1 MSSAGVPRFRALA
14 GVHEPSAIQQL
25 PDGRFL
31 VAEDEKERPFSLV
44 TLLPD
49 GAVRST
55 ALEIDAGGELAKLD
69 DLEGLTL
76 DAAGR
81 VYAITSHSRSGKGK
95 EKPSREKLLRFRVEG
110 NRMVSPAVCT
120 GLKAALVA
128 SHPAL
133 AEAAAVRDVKNE
145 GGLNIEALEMSPD
158 GGRLLI
164 GLRSPLLDGRA
175 VLATLANP
183 SAVFDAD
190 MAPVLSP
197 QLTLLDLDGDGL
209 RALSWIA
216 ALDGYLLIGGPGARA
231 GAVPPVVLARPGR
244 RRAAPRRRGGPGGTR
259 ARRGHQPGAA
269 RRPRGARHRER
280 RRQPRGRPPRAIP
293 AARSRA
299 DSIAV
304 ARRPV
309 AAGFCF
315 RG

>member
-1 MSSAGVPRFRALA
+1 MSSAGAPRFRALA

-55 ALEIDAGGELAKLD
+55 PLEFAAGDAGGELASLD

-133 AEAAAVRDVKNE
+133 AGAAAVRDVKNE

-175 VLATLANP
+175 VLAALTNP
-183 SAVFDAD
+183 SAVFDAGG
-190 MAPVLSP
+190 APVLSP

-216 ALDGYLLIGGPGARA
+216 ALDGYLLIGGPGERAQAPFRLWFWSGRA
-231 GAVPPVVLARPGR
+231 GD
-244 RRAAPRRRGGPGGTR
+244 APRRAGVAGLAGFAR
-259 ARRGHQPGAA
+259 AEGITPA
-269 RRPRGARHRER
+269 RLDGREGLVIVSDDGSR
-280 RRQPRGRPPRAIP
+280 EAGRPAQFLLLDP
-293 AARSRA
+293 AQ
-299 DSIAV
+299 IQL
-304 ARRPV
+304 P
-309 AAGFCF
+309 
-315 RG
+315 

>member
-231 GAVPPVVLARPGR
+231 QAPFRLWFWRGR
-244 RRAAPRRRGGPGGTR
+244 AGDAPRRAGVAGLAGLAR
-259 ARRGHQPGAA
+259 AEGISPA
-269 RRPRGARHRER
+269 RLDGREGLVIVSDDGSHEA
-280 RRQPRGRPPRAIP
+280 GRPAQFLLLDP
-293 AARSRA
+293 AQ
-299 DSIAV
+299 IQLL
-304 ARRPV
+304 
-309 AAGFCF
+309 
-315 RG
+315 